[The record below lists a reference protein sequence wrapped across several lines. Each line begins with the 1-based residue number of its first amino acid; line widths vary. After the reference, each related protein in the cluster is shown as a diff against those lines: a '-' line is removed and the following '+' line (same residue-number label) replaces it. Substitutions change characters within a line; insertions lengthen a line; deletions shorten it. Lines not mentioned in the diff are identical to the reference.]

1 MHNLF
6 LVLLS
11 LMVMGSIKSQ
21 TTLTTSFD
29 FATAPATMPDGWITN
44 TTANY
49 SSGLADQTG
58 GTSRAGK
65 LQAQGHHFTVNFYDE
80 PGNVTYNFK
89 SYGTNN
95 FMGTVVIEES
105 INGTSWTTI
114 DTYGNG
120 SFGGNWTQFSSTPDP
135 SSRYIRIRMSN
146 KVSGTNAGLDNVTIT
161 ENLTNA
167 EEINVVF
174 DDENVPQTT
183 SIQFAQSVSTP
194 LAVKLGIENNGLS
207 SALTVGAASIT
218 GTASTDYVIASAPNS
233 VSAQSSDTLEITFT
247 PSQSGN
253 RPAQISIPNSDANED
268 PYVIDLDGIG
278 GLSASEPTQ
287 NPTTATTTY
296 LRTWRV
302 NGTVD
307 NVGSDGYL
315 TLMRRGQT
323 VADAP
328 VDGEVYTLGEDIG
341 DSKVVGIGANP
352 SFRIKSA
359 SADTKYHLAVFAYN
373 GSGGL
378 ENYRTSD
385 PLVSTI
391 TTPVASMEDPNYWQG
406 IDETSNTLVN
416 DLSTLINQHTVR
428 FYSNYDE
435 DMIPGFYGRDTVNGQ
450 QVVTGV
456 YSSDHV
462 LFTPPFEWVGT
473 NMNRE
478 HTFPASW
485 MPTAGSS
492 NTPEYQDLHHLFPTV
507 GIANSQ
513 RSNRP
518 LGNVVNQTN
527 SYGDGKVGTNS
538 NGDPV
543 YEPRDT
549 QKGDAARAILYMM
562 TAYSWNKAQ
571 LNSNGPNQG
580 INLLIDWH
588 FDDPPSG
595 FERSRNDYIDS
606 LQNNRNPFVDSIHW
620 VCYIDFNTHTYKM
633 EPDSLCLA
641 RAGVSLAP
649 PVDTNDTNGGDDT
662 TTAVQFLNT
671 SQVSIYPNPAQNHLW
686 ITGAEGLDSYVIF
699 NQLGQA
705 IWSGRLQQKA
715 KIDLFEMSNGL
726 YFLHLEGDGRSTDK
740 RFVISRN
747 N

>member
-11 LMVMGSIKSQ
+11 LMVMGSIKGQ

-29 FATAPATMPDGWITN
+29 FATAPASMPTGWTTN

-49 SSGLADQTG
+49 SSGLPDQSG

-65 LQAQGHHFTVNFYDE
+65 LQAANHEFKVHFYDE
-80 PGNVTYNFK
+80 PGNVTYNLK
-89 SYGTNN
+89 SYGTNS
-95 FMGTVVIEES
+95 FMGTVVVEES
-105 INGTSWTTI
+105 ANGTSWTTI

-120 SFGGNWTQFSSTPDP
+120 SFGGSWTQFSSTPDP

-146 KVSGTNAGLDNVTIT
+146 KVSGTNAGLDDVTIT
-161 ENLTNA
+161 ENITNT
-167 EEINVVF
+167 EEMNVVY
-174 DDENVPQTT
+174 DGANVPHTT

-207 SALTVGAASIT
+207 NALTIGAASIT
-218 GTASTDYVIASAPNS
+218 GTASADYAIVSAPTS

-302 NGTVD
+302 NGKVD

-315 TLMRRGQT
+315 TLMRRGQAVT
-323 VADAP
+323 DVP
-328 VDGEVYTLGEDIG
+328 VDGESYTLGEGIG
-341 DSKVVGIGANP
+341 DSKVIGIGANP

-359 SADTKYHLAVFAYN
+359 SAKTEYHIAVFAYN

-385 PLVSTI
+385 PLVTTV
-391 TTPVASMEDPNYWQG
+391 TTPIASMDDPNYWQG
-406 IDETSNTLVN
+406 IDEKSSSFVN
-416 DLSTLINQHTVR
+416 DLASLINQHTVR

-435 DMIPGFYGRDTVNGQ
+435 DMIPGFYARDTANGQ

-456 YSSDHV
+456 YSSDQV
-462 LFTPPFEWVGT
+462 VFTPPFEWLGT

-478 HTFPASW
+478 HTFPSSW

-492 NTPEYQDLHHLFPTV
+492 TTPEYQDLHHLFPSVAT
-507 GIANSQ
+507 ANSQ

-518 LGNVVNQTN
+518 LGDVVNVTN

-549 QKGDAARAILYMM
+549 HKGDAARAILYMM
-562 TAYSWNKAQ
+562 TAYSWNKSQ
-571 LNSNGPNQG
+571 LNSNGPDQG
-580 INLLIDWH
+580 INLLINWH

-595 FERSRNDYIDS
+595 FERSRNDYVDS
-606 LQNNRNPFVDSIHW
+606 LQRNRNPFVDSLHW
-620 VCYIDFNTHTYKM
+620 VCYIDFNTHTYKA
-633 EPDSLCLA
+633 EPDSSCLA
-641 RAGVSLAP
+641 RAGINIAP
-649 PVDTNDTNGGDDT
+649 PIDTSDTSGNDT

-671 SQVSIYPNPAQNHLW
+671 SQISIYPNPAQDRLW
-686 ITGAEGLDSYVIF
+686 LTGVDDFHAYQIF
-699 NQLGQA
+699 NQLGQMVLK
-705 IWSGRLQQKA
+705 GRIEDDALE
-715 KIDLFEMSNGL
+715 LNGL
-726 YFLHLEGDGRSTDK
+726 PEGFYFLRLIGEVESYDK
-740 RFVISRN
+740 RFVISQAR
-747 N
+747 